1 MLTPKQEAF
10 CMAYAKCGNATQA
23 YNEASAPKSD
33 NIAAAASARL
43 LRNVKIQSRL
53 QEIRQKIEDDKIMGP
68 KEMQQILTGIARQT
82 ARDPDGKAPKYND
95 ALKAAELLAKMQ
107 GAFAPDKVEL
117 TQMPVVLHDDV
128 GDTS

>member
-1 MLTPKQEAF
+1 M
-10 CMAYAKCGNATQA
+10 
-23 YNEASAPKSD
+23 
-33 NIAAAASARL
+33 
-43 LRNVKIQSRL
+43 

-68 KEMQQILTGIARQT
+68 KEMQQILTGIVRQT